1 MPENYITVPGEKGSI
16 YISEDVIA
24 VIVGTA
30 ITEVEGVAGLTNAD
44 GPGFSERLGFKSM
57 SRGVSVYLEDGKV
70 RVDAAIYARYGA
82 SITSIGEEV
91 QKAAATAVE
100 SMTGLESVVN
110 IHIVGVS
117 FDK

>member
-1 MPENYITVPGEKGSI
+1 MPENYITVSGEKGSV
-16 YISEDVIA
+16 YVSEDVIA

-30 ITEVEGVAGLTNAD
+30 ISEVEGVASLTSAD

-57 SRGVSVYLEDGKV
+57 SRGVSVSLEEGKV
-70 RVDAAIYARYGA
+70 RVDAAIYVRFGA
-82 SITSIGEEV
+82 SVTSIGEEV
-91 QKAAATAVE
+91 QKAAAAAVE

-110 IHIVGVS
+110 IHIVGVT